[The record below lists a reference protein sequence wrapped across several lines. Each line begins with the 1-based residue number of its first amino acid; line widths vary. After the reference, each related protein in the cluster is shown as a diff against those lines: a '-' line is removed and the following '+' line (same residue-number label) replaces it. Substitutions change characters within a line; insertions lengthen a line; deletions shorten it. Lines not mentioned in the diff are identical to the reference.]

1 MSEGLKA
8 PPDLGH
14 SDARRRGRMSLMDDL
29 VLLAITIAIVSVVM
43 VVLLVAIYLW
53 FVKGRRDE
61 VLPEDEE
68 PFDGGPYDIP

>member
-1 MSEGLKA
+1 
-8 PPDLGH
+8 
-14 SDARRRGRMSLMDDL
+14 MSLMDDL